1 MGWPKIKKAINSTL
15 GTEEFQP
22 LDEII
27 LGSKGLK
34 ASDNFYARV
43 LSTVTSGSYGSPL
56 TISNWLTMNWTGSFK
71 LKVSAYYN
79 RGNGIIHVQK
89 NGSTISTVTV
99 TSSDYGEYET
109 GLISFNKG
117 DIIGLILTGASS
129 SNSASAIVQYID
141 MYADVTDLSA
151 FTNNYE

>member
-43 LSTVTSGSYGSPL
+43 LSTLTSGTYNNPL
-56 TISNWLTMNWTGSFK
+56 TISNWLIMNWAGSFK
-71 LKVSAYYN
+71 LKAYGRGYN
-79 RGNGIIHVQK
+79 YTGKLDIQK
-89 NGSTISTVTV
+89 NGATV
-99 TSSDYGEYET
+99 SSINFDSGQYGECESIV
-109 GLISFNKG
+109 ISFNKG
-117 DIIGLILTGASS
+117 DIIGLVFTSTGK
-129 SNSASAIVQYID
+129 NGTTEVQYID

>member
-15 GTEEFQP
+15 GTEDFQP

-43 LSTVTSGSYGSPL
+43 ISSPISGTYSAPL
-56 TISNWLTMNWTGSFK
+56 TVSDWLLMNWAGSFK
-71 LKVSAYYN
+71 LKVRVTAIRYAGKIN
-79 RGNGIIHVQK
+79 IQK
-89 NGSTISTVTV
+89 NGSTVSSISV
-99 TSSDYGEYET
+99 TSSNAVYAEYES
-109 GLISFNKG
+109 GIISFNKG
-117 DIIGLILTGASS
+117 DSIGLVLTSEGSS
-129 SNSASAIVQYID
+129 GTVDVQYID